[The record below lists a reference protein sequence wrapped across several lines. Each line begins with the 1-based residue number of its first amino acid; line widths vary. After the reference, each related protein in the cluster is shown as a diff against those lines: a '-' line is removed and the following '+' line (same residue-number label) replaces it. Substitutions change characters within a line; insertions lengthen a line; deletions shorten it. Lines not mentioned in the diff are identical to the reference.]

1 MSRQEMQPVIEKTGA
16 TFTDVA
22 TQQTE
27 LFEGRETDIMGCF
40 RSLAKEIGAADQPM
54 MVSMLKTAP
63 RHLELQ
69 MPGTIR
75 WMQKIQPHL
84 VMFCPFMNP
93 EVGWAWMGS
102 MLGMLR
108 DAETMQ
114 AIPDCGKKCL
124 IFEKLQ
130 NR

>member
-1 MSRQEMQPVIEKTGA
+1 MSRQEMQPMIEKTGA

-22 TQQTE
+22 MQQTE

-40 RSLAKEIGAADQPM
+40 RSLAKELDAADQPM

-75 WMQKIQPHL
+75 WMQKIQPHVVL
-84 VMFCPFMNP
+84 FCPFMNP
-93 EVGWAWMGS
+93 EVGWALMGD
-102 MLGMLR
+102 GV
-108 DAETMQ
+108 A
-114 AIPDCGKKCL
+114 CWG
-124 IFEKLQ
+124 
-130 NR
+130 